1 MSCPPRKI
9 GWVFPRLTSSVANW
23 SVRLVSITLE
33 KANYE
38 DVYYPPPSPQTAA
51 CVSVYHPQP
60 GSTFVH
66 KNRETPSTPSS
77 EVGRRLTCL
86 SVFARSRFLSS
97 ILIDFPT
104 LACLSLHRHTRWWKV
119 NLLQTTDLIPEGN
132 MKEKLHGVT
141 SRMRENEAIYDRWR
155 VALWKKVSRN
165 FPQRDSI
172 PHPSRATLRPYPKAT
187 PAKTFFT
194 VHRSSQLARIGSAR
208 KRKTKAFDELA
219 RKVDNK
225 MAALLPRA
233 RLCV

>member
-9 GWVFPRLTSSVANW
+9 GWVFPRLTSRVANW

-38 DVYYPPPSPQTAA
+38 DVYFAPQTAA
-51 CVSVYHPQP
+51 CVSVYHLQP

-66 KNRETPSTPSS
+66 KHRETPSTPSS

-155 VALWKKVSRN
+155 VALWKKVSSN

-187 PAKTFFT
+187 PAKTFFY
-194 VHRSSQLARIGSAR
+194 RASQQPIGSNR
-208 KRKTKAFDELA
+208 KRS
-219 RKVDNK
+219 
-225 MAALLPRA
+225 
-233 RLCV
+233 